1 MASDTLKTIVV
12 GLALFVLFA
21 WFAITIAVD
30 FGSEYG
36 KTSDNIGN
44 GSLNLVDFQNSA
56 NNISTSTAS
65 YRQSFESG
73 AVDDIDDASGMW
85 ATAKKFVNLITSP
98 FKLLAQIME
107 NIFKIPEI
115 FVNTILG
122 VLGISIIL
130 AIWSVLRKGD

>member
-1 MASDTLKTIVV
+1 MASDTLKTLVV

-30 FGSEYG
+30 FGAEYG
-36 KTSDNIGN
+36 KDVEGIGN
-44 GSLNLVDFQNSA
+44 GSLSLAEFESSA

-65 YRQSFESG
+65 YRASFESG

-85 ATAKKFVNLITSP
+85 ATAKKFVNLITAP
-98 FKLLAQIME
+98 FNLLSKIMV

-115 FVNTILG
+115 FVNVILG
-122 VLGISIIL
+122 ALGISIIL
-130 AIWSVLRKGD
+130 ASWSVLRKGD